1 MHIVL
6 FGGAFDPPHLGH
18 ISVVKNFL
26 KLGLSDRLVF
36 LPVFNHAFDKD
47 MMGPQHRLQMLDAVK
62 NAHFKD
68 QPVYISDYEIDKKGM
83 SITYETLQSLSKENP
98 NHQYSFLIGS
108 DNLSSFHKWHNYQEM
123 LVRYK
128 FFVYPRAGYSFDQ
141 IREGMIP
148 LRDMP
153 EMAVSS
159 TNVRDRLNN
168 KQDIGELLS
177 KEVIHYIEEN
187 GLYYHS

>member
-36 LPVFNHAFDKD
+36 LPVFDHAFDKD
-47 MMGPQHRLQMLDAVK
+47 MMGPQHRLQMLEAVK

-68 QPVYISDYEIDKKGM
+68 QPVYISDYEIDKEGM
-83 SITYETLQSLSKENP
+83 SITYETLQSLSQENP
-98 NHQYSFLIGS
+98 NNEYSFLIGS
-108 DNLSSFHKWHNYQEM
+108 DNLSSFDKWHHSQEM
-123 LVRYK
+123 LEQYK
-128 FFVYPRAGYSFDQ
+128 FFVYPRVNYSFDK
-141 IREGMIP
+141 IRDGMIP

-159 TNVRDRLNN
+159 TDVRTRLKNN
-168 KQDIGELLS
+168 EKIEELLS
-177 KEVIHYIEEN
+177 KEVINYIKEN
-187 GLYYHS
+187 ELYYHS

>member
-18 ISVVKNFL
+18 IKVVKNFL

-36 LPVFNHAFDKD
+36 LPVFDHAFDKD
-47 MMGPQHRLQMLDAVK
+47 MMEPQHRLNMLEEVK
-62 NAHFKD
+62 KSHFKD
-68 QPVYISDYEIDKKGM
+68 QPVYISDYEISKEGM
-83 SITYETLQSLSKENP
+83 SITFETLKNLSQENP
-98 NHQYSFLIGS
+98 NNQYSFLIGS
-108 DNLSSFHKWHNYQEM
+108 DNLISLHKWHHYHEM
-123 LVRYK
+123 LDRYK

-159 TNVRDRLNN
+159 TDVRTRLNN
-168 KQDIGELLS
+168 NQSLDDLLS
-177 KEVIHYIEEN
+177 KEIIHYIQEN
-187 GLYYHS
+187 ELY